1 MAKKVEEKKE
11 EIDVSKLKKELI
23 NYVDIQIKKGFNE
36 EVEKANRRVIRE
48 KNKKIFVKNIVI
60 ILLLCLVIFL
70 LYLLNSVDYFDKF
83 FVNEKEPTKII
94 DKEENIEPEK
104 VEIKEKTFAEL
115 KEKYGYLI
123 DKVVI
128 NENNEYIKDYYD
140 GNLTSTL
147 KKYIVLN
154 NMDLETFIVD
164 DYCVI
169 DNDVL
174 ENEYNKLFNDEY
186 VSESFLYNNVKV
198 SYIEKLKSYITNTI
212 LTKEKSNIKREI
224 ISISESDNE
233 IVITTIEGL
242 IKDKKL
248 YNIVTKEEVKDYK
261 KDNLS
266 NYKKY
271 LNEINYTFENNKLV
285 SIK

>member
-94 DKEENIEPEK
+94 YKEENIEPEK

-115 KEKYGYLI
+115 KEEYGYLI

-198 SYIEKLKSYITNTI
+198 SYIEKKI
-212 LTKEKSNIKREI
+212 LKEK
-224 ISISESDNE
+224 
-233 IVITTIEGL
+233 
-242 IKDKKL
+242 
-248 YNIVTKEEVKDYK
+248 
-261 KDNLS
+261 
-266 NYKKY
+266 
-271 LNEINYTFENNKLV
+271 
-285 SIK
+285 

>member
-115 KEKYGYLI
+115 KEEYGYLI